1 MKKTDIEKERLMGR
15 RLRQKRYSKK
25 ITRKLISFNLTRPD
39 EQDLYIFV
47 QSLSNFSGTVKRLLK
62 EEKERLE
69 TIGKDEE

>member
-39 EQDLYIFV
+39 EQDLYLFV
-47 QSLSNFSGTVKRLLK
+47 QSLSNFSGTVKRLLR
-62 EEKERLE
+62 EEKERFE
-69 TIGKDEE
+69 TIEKDEE

>member
-69 TIGKDEE
+69 SIEKDEE

>member
-47 QSLSNFSGTVKRLLK
+47 QSLSNFSGTGKRLLR

-69 TIGKDEE
+69 TIEKDEE

>member
-39 EQDLYIFV
+39 EQDLYLFV

>member
-47 QSLSNFSGTVKRLLK
+47 QSLSNFSGTVKRLLR
-62 EEKERLE
+62 EEKERIE
-69 TIGKDEE
+69 TIEKDEE

>member
-47 QSLSNFSGTVKRLLK
+47 QSLSNFSGTVKRLLR

-69 TIGKDEE
+69 TIEKDEE

>member
-47 QSLSNFSGTVKRLLK
+47 QSLSNFSGTVKRLLR
-62 EEKERLE
+62 EEKERFE
-69 TIGKDEE
+69 TIEKDEE

>member
-39 EQDLYIFV
+39 EQDLYLFV
-47 QSLSNFSGTVKRLLK
+47 QSLSNFSGTVKRLLR

-69 TIGKDEE
+69 TIEKDEE

>member
-69 TIGKDEE
+69 SIEKDGE

>member
-39 EQDLYIFV
+39 EQDLYLFV
-47 QSLSNFSGTVKRLLK
+47 QSLSNFSGTVKRLLR
-62 EEKERLE
+62 EEKERIE
-69 TIGKDEE
+69 TIEKDEE